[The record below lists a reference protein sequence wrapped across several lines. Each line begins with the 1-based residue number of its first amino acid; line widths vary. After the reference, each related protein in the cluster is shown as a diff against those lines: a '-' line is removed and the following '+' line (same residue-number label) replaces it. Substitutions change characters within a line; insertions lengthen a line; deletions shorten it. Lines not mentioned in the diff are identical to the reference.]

1 MLINSNLLADKFK
14 NGISLLAKRGYLQ
27 TGEQGIC
34 IKAVKGNQTAVAKTE
49 TEITITYDT
58 EPHFYMAL
66 ARSLGKE
73 VHALGGA
80 LIAIENV
87 VFAN

>member
-34 IKAVKGNQTAVAKTE
+34 ITGR
-49 TEITITYDT
+49 Y
-58 EPHFYMAL
+58 P
-66 ARSLGKE
+66 
-73 VHALGGA
+73 GA
-80 LIAIENV
+80 
-87 VFAN
+87 F